1 MTADSVGGHGP
12 TPGYGF
18 VEQEWLESWIMT
30 EVERGATLPR
40 LYPPNVENKAPYGA
54 WRDSAAEAAE

>member
-12 TPGYGF
+12 TPGHGF
-18 VEQEWLESWIMT
+18 VEQEPLESCIKT
-30 EVERGATLPR
+30 EVERRATLPG
-40 LYPPNVENKAPYGA
+40 LCPPDVENKAPYGA